1 MKINFTHIKLSHLSI
16 AIIAI
21 ISLILIYLN
30 ACKFNSLENY
40 SIIDGDG
47 KDYYSYL
54 PNSIIHHNLSQ
65 LNENESC
72 VVKTETGNINTHWCG
87 VALLQLPFFMV
98 GYCLAQISNVAMDGY
113 SWPFQFS
120 VSIAALFYAI
130 VGLWFIYK
138 TLLLKHY
145 SEKIISLVLL
155 ITFFGSTLLNYT
167 IYEPSMSHV
176 YSFALI
182 SIFMYY
188 GFLIAQTYSTKNVY
202 IFISTLACI
211 VLTRQANI
219 LIMLMIPFF
228 FNSFEKFK
236 YFFREILSNK
246 KTLFTSM
253 LIFIS
258 ICGIQSIIWFIQT
271 GKFIQHSYAGNGFY
285 FTNPQILKLLFGFNS
300 GVFIYTPIYLFA
312 VIAFII
318 GIKKNTFK
326 SLILF
331 LFSSI
336 LIYILSSYW
345 GYTYFDGI
353 GTRVLVDYLSLIA
366 FSIAFIYQY
375 TDKKII
381 KNSLKG
387 SLFIVL
393 FYNLVISFQY
403 KNEIIQRCG
412 MNFEKYKYVFLKTD
426 SSYIKKLGGMYDL
439 KPYSEKNRKPVF
451 SQTKKFNNINNRRF
465 FLFNKF
471 EYGVEINSDLTN
483 FSNKL
488 HLTIGLDRLALKENS
503 SKDALIGICITG
515 RNKNCKFYQLYKLN
529 DTPPTKKCAEWKT
542 FKHSVNINL
551 KVIPSDNLSVFIWNK
566 NKEIFG
572 IDNFKV
578 KIYNYS

>member
-1 MKINFTHIKLSHLSI
+1 MKINFTHNKLPHISI
-16 AIIAI
+16 AFIAI
-21 ISLILIYLN
+21 TSLILIYLN
-30 ACKFNSLENY
+30 VCKFDSIKNY
-40 SIIDGDG
+40 SVIDGDG

-54 PNSIIHHNLSQ
+54 PNSIIHHNLSL

-87 VALLQLPFFMV
+87 VALMQLPFFIS
-98 GYCLAQISNVAMDGY
+98 GYYVAKLGNAPIDGY

-120 VSIAALFYAI
+120 VSLAALFFAL

-138 TLLLKHY
+138 TLLLKKY
-145 SEKIISLVLL
+145 SNKIISFVLL
-155 ITFFGSTLLNYT
+155 ITYFGSTLLNYT

-188 GFLIAQTYSTKNVY
+188 GFLIAQIYSTKNFY
-202 IFISTLACI
+202 IFILTFACI
-211 VLTRQANI
+211 VLTRQANVLVII
-219 LIMLMIPFF
+219 LIPFF
-228 FNSFEKFK
+228 FNSLEKFQ

-246 KTLFTSM
+246 RILFTSM
-253 LIFIS
+253 LIFTS

-271 GKFIQHSYAGNGFY
+271 GKFLQHSYAGNGFY

-300 GVFIYTPIYLFA
+300 GVFIYTPIYFFA
-312 VIAFII
+312 IIAFII
-318 GIKKNTFK
+318 GIKKNKFK
-326 SLILF
+326 SIIIF
-331 LFSSI
+331 LFASI

-366 FSIAFIYQY
+366 LSIAFIYQY
-375 TDKKII
+375 TEKKII

-387 SLFIVL
+387 SLYIVL

-403 KNEIIQRCG
+403 KNQIIQSCG

-426 SSYIKKLGGMYDL
+426 SNFIRNLGGMYDL
-439 KPYSEKNRKPVF
+439 KPYSKKNCDPVF
-451 SQTKKFNNINNRRF
+451 SETMNFNNEKNNEF

-471 EYGVEINSDLTN
+471 DYGVEIKSTLSN

-488 HLTIGLDRLALKENS
+488 HLTIKLDRLSLYKNS
-503 SKDALIGICITG
+503 SDNSLVGICITDSD
-515 RNKNCKFYQLYKLN
+515 KNCKFYQLYKLN
-529 DTPPTKKCAEWKT
+529 DIPQLNNYAEWKT
-542 FKHSVNINL
+542 YNHSLNINL

-566 NKEIFG
+566 NKEVFG

-578 KIYNYS
+578 EIYNYS

>member
-1 MKINFTHIKLSHLSI
+1 MKINFIHNKLPHVSI
-16 AIIAI
+16 AFIAI
-21 ISLILIYLN
+21 TSLILIYLN
-30 ACKFNSLENY
+30 VCKFDSIKNY
-40 SIIDGDG
+40 TVIDGDG

-54 PNSIIHHNLSQ
+54 PNSIIHHNLSL
-65 LNENESC
+65 LNENASC

-87 VALLQLPFFMV
+87 VALLQLPFFIS
-98 GYCLAQISNVAMDGY
+98 GYYVAKLSNAPIDGY

-120 VSIAALFYAI
+120 VSIAALFYAL

-138 TLLLKHY
+138 TLLLKNY
-145 SEKIISLVLL
+145 SNKIISLVLL
-155 ITFFGSTLLNYT
+155 ITYFGSTLLNYT

-188 GFLIAQTYSTKNVY
+188 GFLIAQIYSTKNFY
-202 IFISTLACI
+202 ILILTLACI
-211 VLTRQANI
+211 VLTRQANVLVMI
-219 LIMLMIPFF
+219 MIPFF
-228 FNSFEKFK
+228 FNSIEKFQ

-246 KTLFTSM
+246 RILFTSM

-271 GKFIQHSYAGNGFY
+271 GKFLQHSYAGNGFY

-300 GVFIYTPIYLFA
+300 GVFIYTPIYIFA
-312 VIAFII
+312 IIAFII
-318 GIKKNTFK
+318 GIKKNKFK
-326 SLILF
+326 SLIIF
-331 LFSSI
+331 LFASI

-366 FSIAFIYQY
+366 LSIAFIYQY

-387 SLFIVL
+387 SLYIVL

-426 SSYIKKLGGMYDL
+426 SIYIKKLGGMYDL
-439 KPYSEKNRKPVF
+439 KPYSEKISKPVF
-451 SQTKKFNNINNRRF
+451 SQTKKFNNINNRTF

-471 EYGVEINSDLTN
+471 DYGVEINSNLTN

-488 HLTIGLDRLALKENS
+488 HLTIGLDRLALNENS
-503 SKDALIGICITG
+503 SKDALIGICITD

-551 KVIPSDNLSVFIWNK
+551 KVIPSDNLRVFIWNK
-566 NKEIFG
+566 NKEVFG